1 MSHNLKVV
9 ILSHNRPDYLIESVQ
24 SVVEA
29 SRFLPK
35 EIEFLIEVSD
45 NSDNDKCSNAITGK
59 FKEVNIVSRIPVLS
73 PISHFKNVIS
83 EADAD
88 FLVIFHD
95 DDIMENNFLVNL
107 FNLIIQNNS
116 IAAVAGNA
124 YYMRSNRITKST
136 FLDKKLNFTA
146 IDTLN
151 QLVNC
156 YFRYDKQRI
165 APFPSYMYRVD
176 LLKQVNLDNIDIGK
190 HGDVALLIEV
200 LNFGKILWTH
210 EIIMNYR
217 LHGNNDS
224 GVFSFFD
231 NLNLYNYL
239 KYDKKIT
246 NSLALKNY
254 HFQFWWTWYKEFIK
268 DKSIF
273 PYPNRVLIIKK
284 FINRNL
290 ISLLLFDVG
299 YKKYMLKIKYNQIS
313 AKVFK
318 LLNRVNQNFLFI

>member
-1 MSHNLKVV
+1 MSHNLKIV

-35 EIEFLIEVSD
+35 EIDCLIEVSD
-45 NSDNDKCSNAITGK
+45 NSDNDKCFNAISGK
-59 FKEVNIVSRIPVLS
+59 FKEVNIVSRIPVIS
-73 PISHFKNVIS
+73 PLNHFKNVIS

-95 DDIMENNFLVNL
+95 DDIMETNFLVNL
-107 FNLIIQNNS
+107 FNLIIQDNS

-124 YYMRSNRITKST
+124 YYMRSSRITKST
-136 FLDKKLNFTA
+136 FLDKKLNLTA
-146 IDTLN
+146 IDTLD

-165 APFPSYMYRVD
+165 APFPSYMYSVKC
-176 LLKQVNLDNIDIGK
+176 LKQVNLDYIDIGK
-190 HGDVALLIEV
+190 HGDVALLMEV

-210 EIIMNYR
+210 DIVMNYR
-217 LHGNNDS
+217 LHGSNDS

-239 KYDKKIT
+239 KYDKKT
-246 NSLALKNY
+246 SNSLALKNY
-254 HFQFWWTWYKEFIK
+254 HFQFWWTWYKAYIK

-273 PYPNRVLIIKK
+273 PYPNRVLIIRK
-284 FINRNL
+284 FIISNL
-290 ISLLLFDVG
+290 ISLLLFDLG
-299 YKKYMLKIKYNQIS
+299 YKKYMLRVKSYQIS
-313 AKVFK
+313 TKVFK
-318 LLNRVNQNFLFI
+318 LFNKEP

>member
-1 MSHNLKVV
+1 MPQNLKVV

-35 EIEFLIEVSD
+35 ELDCLIEVSD
-45 NSDNDKCSNAITGK
+45 NSDNDKCFNAISGK
-59 FKEVNIVSRIPVLS
+59 FKEVNIISRIPVLS
-73 PISHFKNVIS
+73 PLNHFKNVIS

-95 DDIMENNFLVNL
+95 DDIMGTNFLVNL
-107 FNLIIQNNS
+107 FNLIIQDIS

-124 YYMRSNRITKST
+124 YYMRNNRITKST
-136 FLDKKLNFTA
+136 FLDKKFNLTA
-146 IDTLN
+146 IDSLDD
-151 QLVNC
+151 LVNY

-176 LLKQVNLDNIDIGK
+176 YLQQVNLDNIDIGK

-210 EIIMNYR
+210 DIVMNYR
-217 LHGNNDS
+217 LHGSNDS

-239 KYDKKIT
+239 KYDKKTT

-254 HFQFWWTWYKEFIK
+254 HFQFWWTWYKAYIK

-273 PYPNRVLIIKK
+273 PYPNRVLIIRK
-284 FINRNL
+284 FIISNL
-290 ISLLLFDVG
+290 ISLLLFDLG
-299 YKKYMLKIKYNQIS
+299 YKKYMLRVKSYQIS
-313 AKVFK
+313 TKVFK
-318 LLNRVNQNFLFI
+318 FFNKEL

>member
-1 MSHNLKVV
+1 MSYILKVV

-24 SVVEA
+24 SVVNA
-29 SRFLPK
+29 SKFLPK
-35 EIEFLIEVSD
+35 EIDCLIEVSD
-45 NSDNDKCSNAITGK
+45 NSDNDKCFNAIIDK
-59 FKEVNIVSRIPVLS
+59 FKEINIVSRIPVLS

-107 FNLIIQNNS
+107 FNLIIQDIS

-124 YYMRSNRITKST
+124 YYMRNNRITKST
-136 FLDKKLNFTA
+136 FLDKKFNLTS
-146 IDTLN
+146 IDSLDD
-151 QLVNC
+151 LVNY

-176 LLKQVNLDNIDIGK
+176 YLQQVNLDNIDIGK

-210 EIIMNYR
+210 DIVMNYR
-217 LHGNNDS
+217 LHGSNDS

-239 KYDKKIT
+239 KYDKKTT

-254 HFQFWWTWYKEFIK
+254 HFQFWWTWYKEYIK
-268 DKSIF
+268 DKSVF
-273 PYPNRVLIIKK
+273 PHLNRIKIIKK
-284 FINRNL
+284 FIYKNL
-290 ISLLLFDVG
+290 FLLLLFDYG
-299 YKKYMLKIKYNQIS
+299 YKKYMLKVKFGQIRT
-313 AKVFK
+313 K
-318 LLNRVNQNFLFI
+318 LLKFTYGYS

>member
-1 MSHNLKVV
+1 MNFDLKIV
-9 ILSHNRPDYLIESVQ
+9 ILSHNRPDFIKDCVQ
-24 SVVEA
+24 SVID
-29 SRFLPK
+29 SSQILSK
-35 EIEFLIEVSD
+35 DITFLIEVSD
-45 NSDNDKCSNAITGK
+45 NSDIESSKIIIKDN
-59 FKEVNIVSRIPVLS
+59 FKQVNFVSRFPVLP
-73 PISHFKNVIS
+73 PIDHYRTVIS
-83 EADAD
+83 EASSN

-107 FNLIIQNNS
+107 FNLIIQDIS

-124 YYMRSNRITKST
+124 YYMRNNRITKST
-136 FLDKKLNFTA
+136 FLDKKFNLTS
-146 IDTLN
+146 IDSLDD
-151 QLVNC
+151 LVNY

-176 LLKQVNLDNIDIGK
+176 YLKQVNLDNIDIGK

-210 EIIMNYR
+210 DIVMNYR

-239 KYDKKIT
+239 KYDKKTT

-254 HFQFWWTWYKEFIK
+254 HFQFWWSWYKEYIK
-268 DKSIF
+268 DKSVF
-273 PYPNRVLIIKK
+273 PYPNRIKIIKK
-284 FINRNL
+284 FIYKNL
-290 ISLLLFDVG
+290 FLLLLFDYG
-299 YKKYMLKIKYNQIS
+299 YKKYMLKIKFGQLRT
-313 AKVFK
+313 KMLK
-318 LLNRVNQNFLFI
+318 LINGYS

>member
-45 NSDNDKCSNAITGK
+45 NSDNDECFNAISGK

-88 FLVIFHD
+88 FLVVFHD
-95 DDIMENNFLVNL
+95 DDIMENNLLVNL
-107 FNLIIQNNS
+107 FKLIIQDNS

-124 YYMRSNRITKST
+124 YYMRNNRITKST

-146 IDTLN
+146 IDTLE

-176 LLKQVNLDNIDIGK
+176 YLKRVNLDYIDIGK

-200 LNFGKILWTH
+200 LNLGKIVWTH
-210 EIIMNYR
+210 DIVMNYR

-224 GVFSFFD
+224 GVFSFID
-231 NLNLYNYL
+231 TLNLYNYL
-239 KYDKKIT
+239 KYDKKTT
-246 NSLALKNY
+246 NLLALNNY
-254 HFQFWWTWYKEFIK
+254 HFQFWWTWYKEYIK

-273 PYPNRVLIIKK
+273 PYRNRVLIIRK
-284 FINRNL
+284 FIISNL
-290 ISLLLFDVG
+290 ISLLLFDLG
-299 YKKYMLKIKYNQIS
+299 YKKYMLRVKFYQIRT
-313 AKVFK
+313 KVFK
-318 LLNRVNQNFLFI
+318 LFNIEP

>member
-1 MSHNLKVV
+1 MYQIKVV

-45 NSDNDKCSNAITGK
+45 NSDNDKCFNAISGK

-107 FNLIIQNNS
+107 YNLIVHDNS

-146 IDTLN
+146 IDTLDH
-151 QLVNC
+151 LVNC

-231 NLNLYNYL
+231 NLTLYNYL
-239 KYDKKIT
+239 KYDKKTT
-246 NSLALKNY
+246 NSVALKNH
-254 HFQFWWTWYKEFIK
+254 HFQFWWTWYKEYIK

-290 ISLLLFDVG
+290 ISLLLFDNG

-318 LLNRVNQNFLFI
+318 LLNKVNHNCLLI

>member
-1 MSHNLKVV
+1 MSYILKVV

-24 SVVEA
+24 SVVNA
-29 SRFLPK
+29 SKFLPK
-35 EIEFLIEVSD
+35 EIDCLIEVSD
-45 NSDNDKCSNAITGK
+45 NSDNDKCFNAIIDK
-59 FKEVNIVSRIPVLS
+59 FKEINIVSRIPVLS

-107 FNLIIQNNS
+107 FNLIIQDIS

-124 YYMRSNRITKST
+124 YYMRNNRITKST
-136 FLDKKLNFTA
+136 FLDKKFNLTS
-146 IDTLN
+146 IYSLDD
-151 QLVNC
+151 LVNY

-176 LLKQVNLDNIDIGK
+176 YLQQVNLDNIDIGK

-210 EIIMNYR
+210 DIVMNYR
-217 LHGNNDS
+217 LHGSNDS

-239 KYDKKIT
+239 KYDKKTT
-246 NSLALKNY
+246 NVVALKNY
-254 HFQFWWTWYKEFIK
+254 HFQFWWTWYKEYIK
-268 DKSIF
+268 DKSVL
-273 PYPNRVLIIKK
+273 PHLNRIKIIKK
-284 FINRNL
+284 FINKNL
-290 ISLLLFDVG
+290 FSLLLFDYG
-299 YKKYMLKIKYNQIS
+299 YKKYMLKIKFGQIRT
-313 AKVFK
+313 K
-318 LLNRVNQNFLFI
+318 LLKLINGYS